1 MRLGIFKWLK
11 RIQKRYLAISCEKSE
26 KNDGQEKR
34 NYYQAPV
41 AQRITRLTTN
51 QEIAGSNPAG
61 LDNTFL
67 QDRL

>member
-1 MRLGIFKWLK
+1 MRLGIFRWLK
-11 RIQKRYLAISCEKSE
+11 RLQERYLAISCEKSE

-34 NYYQAPV
+34 NQFQGPV

-51 QEIAGSNPAG
+51 QEIAGSNPVR

-67 QDRL
+67 EDRP